1 MPSIS
6 SSPANC
12 STTAGPACR
21 AIAAIRRATP
31 AASCGSGSARS
42 FGTEVPPDPRAP
54 AVDVPALARAPATR
68 RERQLAEISRLAD
81 RGHHRRAAGL
91 ATEHVAEFPRD
102 AESLAN
108 VVRWLESGEP
118 L

>member
-21 AIAAIRRATP
+21 TTEAIRRATP

-54 AVDVPALARAPATR
+54 AVDVPALARAPAAR
-68 RERQLAEISRLAD
+68 RERQLAEIWRLAEN
-81 RGHHRRAAGL
+81 GHRRRAAGL
-91 ATEHVAEFPRD
+91 AAEHVEEFPLD
-102 AESLAN
+102 DESLAA
-108 VVRWLESGEP
+108 VVKWLEDGEP

>member
-6 SSPANC
+6 SSPVSF

-21 AIAAIRRATP
+21 ATAAKRRAIP
-31 AASCGSGSARS
+31 AASCGNGSARS
-42 FGTEVPPDPRAP
+42 FGTEVPPDPHVP

-68 RERQLAEISRLAD
+68 RDRQLAEIWRLTE

-91 ATEHVAEFPRD
+91 ATEHVEEFPCD
-102 AESLAN
+102 AESLAD
-108 VVRWLESGEP
+108 VVRWFERGQP